1 MHIFHSPSIHK
12 GLLSLSK
19 EESFHAVKVLRIR
32 VNDIVKLMDG
42 KGTIAKAKVIEAH
55 ASETKVEVLDLQ
67 LFAPKNYQ
75 LHMAIAPNKSMDRFE
90 WFLEKATEL
99 GISEITPIFTQRT
112 IRNKLRQDRLEKILM
127 AAMKQ
132 SMNPYLPKL
141 NEATDF
147 KKFFLDLPA
156 DNTRW
161 IAHCM
166 EGEKATLKT
175 AIEKS
180 ISKNF
185 ICLIGPEGD
194 FTPDEVQMTLD
205 HNFQTISLG
214 EDRLRTE
221 TAAVFVL
228 AGLKVMKELL

>member
-1 MHIFHSPSIHK
+1 MHIFNSPKISK
-12 GLLSLSK
+12 GLHSLSK

-32 VNDIVKLMDG
+32 VGDEVNLMDG
-42 KGTIAKAKVIEAH
+42 KGTIAKAKIVEAN
-55 ASETKVEVLDLQ
+55 ASETKVEVLELKLYPQ
-67 LFAPKNYQ
+67 KNYQ
-75 LHMAIAPNKSMDRFE
+75 LHIAIAPNKSMDRFE

-99 GISEITPIFTQRT
+99 GISEITPIYTQRT
-112 IRNKLRQDRLEKILM
+112 IRTKLRFDRLEKILM

-141 NEATDF
+141 NEAIDF
-147 KKFFLDLPA
+147 KSFFQNIPA
-156 DNTRW
+156 DTNKL

-166 EGEKATLKT
+166 DGEKLSLKT

-180 ISKNF
+180 SSPNF

>member
-1 MHIFHSPSIHK
+1 MHVFFNPTISK
-12 GLLSLSK
+12 GILSLNK

-32 VNDIVKLMDG
+32 VGDEVKLMDG

-55 ASETKVEVLDLQ
+55 ANETKVEVLELQ
-67 LFAPKNYQ
+67 LYPPKNYH
-75 LHMAIAPNKSMDRFE
+75 LHIAIAPNKSMDRFE

-112 IRNKLRQDRLEKILM
+112 IRTKLRFDRLEKILM

-141 NEATDF
+141 NEAIDF
-147 KKFFLDLPA
+147 KSFFQNIPA
-156 DNTRW
+156 DTTKL

-166 EGEKATLKT
+166 EGEKLAMKS

-180 ISKNF
+180 SSPNF

-194 FTPDEVQMTLD
+194 FTPEEVRLALEN
-205 HNFQTISLG
+205 NFQTLSLG

-221 TAAVFVL
+221 TAAIFVV
-228 AGLKVMKELL
+228 AGIKVMQLV

>member
-1 MHIFHSPSIHK
+1 MHVFFSPSISK
-12 GLLSLSK
+12 GFLSLSK

-32 VNDIVKLMDG
+32 ADDEVKLMDG
-42 KGTIAKAKVIEAH
+42 KGTIATAKVIDAH
-55 ASETKVEVLDLQ
+55 ASETKVEVLEKQ

-75 LHMAIAPNKSMDRFE
+75 LHIAIAPNKSMDRFE

-112 IRNKLRQDRLEKILM
+112 IRNKLRLDRLEKIVL

-141 NEATDF
+141 NEAVDF
-147 KKFFLDLPA
+147 KSFFQNIPTDCTKL
-156 DNTRW
+156 
-161 IAHCM
+161 IANCL
-166 EGEKATLKT
+166 EGEKLSLKT
-175 AIEKS
+175 VLEKS
-180 ISKNF
+180 KSENF

-194 FTPDEVQMTLD
+194 FTPEEVKLALAHQ
-205 HNFQTISLG
+205 FQTLSLG

-221 TAAVFVL
+221 TAAMFVA
-228 AGLKVMKELL
+228 AGVKAMHMA